1 MTAPFPS
8 SAEVALAQHDP
19 AARER
24 VDRAYAAWY
33 GLTGD
38 DAEALLGIFRAYDL
52 RKTADRLRAV
62 DLEEHA
68 ALADA
73 EAALRERVAA
83 TRFALAGRYPDKQ
96 QGREAA

>member
-38 DAEALLGIFRAYDL
+38 DAEALMAHFRAYDL
-52 RKTADRLRAV
+52 RK
-62 DLEEHA
+62 A
-68 ALADA
+68 AA
-73 EAALRERVAA
+73 
-83 TRFALAGRYPDKQ
+83 K
-96 QGREAA
+96 